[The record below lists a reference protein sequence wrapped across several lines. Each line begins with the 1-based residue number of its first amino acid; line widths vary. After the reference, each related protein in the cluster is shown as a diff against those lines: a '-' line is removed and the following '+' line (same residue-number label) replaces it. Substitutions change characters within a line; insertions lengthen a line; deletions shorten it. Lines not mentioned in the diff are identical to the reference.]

1 MCLYTKF
8 IKNPKYKPSKKNK
21 GIVPL
26 CTDKRVLYIPVECG
40 ECYECRK
47 KKAREWRVRLSEEL
61 RNEFGYFVTLTFS
74 DDSFKELKKEL
85 GHEINDYEN
94 EIGAIA
100 LRRFLERVRKE
111 TGKSLKHWV
120 VSELGHEKDRYH
132 LHAVMFGQNAAYL
145 CKKHWKYG
153 RVDIGTFCNE
163 KTVNYIVKYML
174 KVDEKHRNFKG
185 RVFTSAGIGAKYL
198 NRPDSKKN
206 KYNTAGETNETYR
219 FRNGTKMALPKYYR
233 NKIYSD
239 EEKELL
245 WKEKLDKKIL
255 WIQGEKCKNRT
266 IEDALYIKKQIEFYQ
281 KYFQQTQG
289 DKPWEWE
296 DIKNERRK
304 RKEEIRQEK
313 LARKSLKGITSTIS
327 CARMIDI
334 NGEKFVVDMN
344 TGEIIE

>member
-8 IKNPKYKPSKKNK
+8 IKNPKYKPSKKN
-21 GIVPL
+21 GGHVPL

-74 DDSFKELKKEL
+74 NESFKELEKEL
-85 GHEINDYEN
+85 GHEVYDHEN

-100 LRRFLERVRKE
+100 LRRFLERVRKA

-132 LHAVMFGQNAAYL
+132 LHAVMFGQTAAYL

-185 RVFTSAGIGAKYL
+185 RVFTSAGIGAGYL
-198 NRPDSKKN
+198 NRSEAKQN
-206 KYNTAGETNETYR
+206 KYNPTGETNETYR

-239 EEKELL
+239 DEKELL

-255 WIQGEKCKNRT
+255 WVQGEKCKNRT

-281 KYFQQTQG
+281 KHFQQTQG

-296 DIKNERRK
+296 DIKTERRK

-313 LARKSLKGITSTIS
+313 LARKSLKGVTSTIS
-327 CARMIDI
+327 CARMIEI

-344 TGEIIE
+344 TGEIIG